1 MLMYKSKEYN
11 KNMKKYN
18 KMNGKKQV
26 LYGAT
31 LVVLVFV
38 GLFLLKNRSPKITPS
53 IPNTKTTSTAPTAQS
68 DFIAGG
74 DRPVGTA
81 APTGTAGI
89 NDSQG
94 LQATAPDKSLWII
107 SSTGQI
113 TVYSPAR
120 DKLLAKGDLL
130 SGEST
135 LAVVNYRI
143 IDNVSGM
150 ISQGQLNVV
159 NGKFSGSIGFNTTAT
174 TGRLDVYGTTDSG
187 KEYSNV
193 EVPVRFK

>member
-1 MLMYKSKEYN
+1 
-11 KNMKKYN
+11 MKKYN
-18 KMNGKKQV
+18 KMSGKKQV

-38 GLFLLKNRSPKITPS
+38 GLLLYKNRSPKITPV
-53 IPNTKTTSTAPTAQS
+53 IPEAKTTSTAPSAQT
-68 DFIAGG
+68 DFNAGG
-74 DRPVGTA
+74 DRPVGTS

-89 NDSQG
+89 TDSQG
-94 LQATAPDKSLWII
+94 QQASAPDKSAWAV

-113 TVYSPAR
+113 TVYSPTK
-120 DKLLAKGDLL
+120 DKLLVKGDLL

-135 LAVVNYRI
+135 LAIINYRI

-150 ISQGQLNVV
+150 ISQSQLNVV

-187 KEYSNV
+187 KEFSNV